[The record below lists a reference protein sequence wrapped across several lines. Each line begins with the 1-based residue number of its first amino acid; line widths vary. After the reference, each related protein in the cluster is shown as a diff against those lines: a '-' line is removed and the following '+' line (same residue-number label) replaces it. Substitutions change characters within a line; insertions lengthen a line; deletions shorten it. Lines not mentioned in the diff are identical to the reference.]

1 MVYVC
6 TCCWFLGT
14 HNKDM
19 RYTEGMGRET
29 LSILW
34 EVLINETH
42 APQGQLG
49 LLFVFPAKEFYI
61 FLDLFSTFSKI
72 LEFTVYK
79 TLKEN
84 TILGVGR

>member
-1 MVYVC
+1 MLLVSGD
-6 TCCWFLGT
+6 TQR
-14 HNKDM
+14 
-19 RYTEGMGRET
+19 RYEIHRGNGRET

-61 FLDLFSTFSKI
+61 FLDLFSIFSKI

-84 TILGVGR
+84 TILGVGRLHSR